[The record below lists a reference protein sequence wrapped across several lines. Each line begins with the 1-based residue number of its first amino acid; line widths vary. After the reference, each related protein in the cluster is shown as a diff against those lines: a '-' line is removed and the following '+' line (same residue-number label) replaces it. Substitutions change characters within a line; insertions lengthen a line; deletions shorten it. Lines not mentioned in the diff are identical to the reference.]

1 MVIVAFCQTLVF
13 YITYILKLC
22 ICLSE
27 KNVIISK
34 KKMVWLMQYIE
45 DGFYCDSVYMYIH
58 YSFISCFREGNEFI
72 GDLRSNNFYYQKH
85 VP

>member
-1 MVIVAFCQTLVF
+1 
-13 YITYILKLC
+13 
-22 ICLSE
+22 
-27 KNVIISK
+27 
-34 KKMVWLMQYIE
+34 MVWLMQYIE

-58 YSFISCFREGNEFI
+58 YSFISCFGEGNEFI